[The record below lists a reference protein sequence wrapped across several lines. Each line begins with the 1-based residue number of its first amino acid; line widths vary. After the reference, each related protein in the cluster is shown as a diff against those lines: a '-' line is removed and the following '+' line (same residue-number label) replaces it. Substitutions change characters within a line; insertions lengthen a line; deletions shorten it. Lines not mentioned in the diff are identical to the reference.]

1 MLNERSEWMS
11 EPVVGHLQ
19 KPEETPVLFVDFDP
33 VTAWIAILPMKELV
47 VLLNLGMD
55 SGVMVTER
63 AIAVPDPVRHG
74 AGKVW
79 VCLENP

>member
-1 MLNERSEWMS
+1 MPNGVRDGYCSFCHHYTRVH
-11 EPVVGHLQ
+11 P
-19 KPEETPVLFVDFDP
+19 FDP

-47 VLLNLGMD
+47 VLLNPGMD